1 MKRTIKKYYIPYC
14 FFYCA
19 STRGCLFFIFFMSST
34 SCLLAQEMEPR
45 SYAVVPT
52 GLHAMALSYT
62 FSSGNVIT
70 AGSSP
75 VQNLDVANNVFNLG
89 YVQTFTLFDKL
100 ARVAVSLPF
109 GFLNGTAKFQ
119 GIDTA
124 GSRTGFYDGRIKFG
138 VNLIGS
144 PALPPKDFQKFEEH
158 TVIGASIVISVPVG
172 QYYPSK
178 LINLG
183 SNRWGFK
190 PELGLSHRDGRLFYE
205 IYSGI
210 WMYTKNTNYFKSYV
224 QQENNL
230 FSFQAHVDYTFKH
243 GKYLALNGGY
253 ADGGESSL
261 NGMEQHDEEQNWR
274 LGATFSSPVFN
285 RHQSI
290 KVMVNTGIATKAG
303 QNYTAFTVVYQY
315 SWY

>member
-1 MKRTIKKYYIPYC
+1 MI
-14 FFYCA
+14 
-19 STRGCLFFIFFMSST
+19 SSRIR
-34 SCLLAQEMEPR
+34 SQEIEPR

-70 AGSSP
+70 AESSP
-75 VQNLDVANNVFNLG
+75 IQNLNVTNNVFNLG
-89 YVQTFTLFDKL
+89 YVRTYKLFNKL
-100 ARVAVSLPF
+100 ARLAVSVPF
-109 GFLNGTAKFQ
+109 GFLNGSAKFQ

-138 VNLIGS
+138 VNLLGS
-144 PALPPKDFQKFEEH
+144 PALAPQDFQKFQEQ
-158 TVIGASIVISVPVG
+158 TVFGASVVISVPIG

-190 PELGLSHRDGRLFYE
+190 PELGLSHREGRLFYE
-205 IYSGI
+205 IYSGV
-210 WMYTKNTNYFKSYV
+210 WFYTENTDFFKSYV
-224 QQENNL
+224 QKENSL
-230 FSFQAHVDYTFKH
+230 FTFQAHVDYTFKH

-253 ADGGESSL
+253 ANGGETSL
-261 NGMEQHDEEQNWR
+261 NGVEQHDEDQNWR
-274 LGATFSSPVFN
+274 LGATFSTPIFN

-290 KVMVNTGIATKAG
+290 KAMVNTGIATKAG
-303 QNYTAFTVVYQY
+303 QNYTALTIVYQY

>member
-1 MKRTIKKYYIPYC
+1 MRKFSI
-14 FFYCA
+14 
-19 STRGCLFFIFFMSST
+19 FIFVIMISNRTRS
-34 SCLLAQEMEPR
+34 QEMEPR

-62 FSSGNVIT
+62 YSSGNVVT
-70 AGSSP
+70 PGSSP
-75 VQNLDVANNVFNLG
+75 VQNLDVTNSVFNIG

-109 GFLNGTAKFQ
+109 GFLNGTGTFQ

-138 VNLIGS
+138 VNLFGS
-144 PALPPKDFQKFEEH
+144 PPLAPLDFQKFQEH
-158 TVIGASIVISVPVG
+158 TVFGASIVISVPVG

-190 PELGLSHRDGRLFYE
+190 PELGLSHREGRLFYE

-210 WMYTKNTNYFKSYV
+210 WMYTKNTNYFKSYI
-224 QQENNL
+224 QQQNTL

-253 ADGGESSL
+253 ADGGETSL
-261 NGMEQHDEEQNWR
+261 NGREQNDEEQNWR
-274 LGATFSSPVFN
+274 LGATFSSPIFN
-285 RHQSI
+285 SHQSI

-315 SWY
+315 NWY

>member
-1 MKRTIKKYYIPYC
+1 MRKFSI
-14 FFYCA
+14 
-19 STRGCLFFIFFMSST
+19 FIFVIMISNRTRS
-34 SCLLAQEMEPR
+34 QEMEPR

-62 FSSGNVIT
+62 YSSGNVVT
-70 AGSSP
+70 PGSSP
-75 VQNLDVANNVFNLG
+75 VQNLDVTNSVFNIG

-109 GFLNGTAKFQ
+109 GFLNGTGTFQ

-138 VNLIGS
+138 VNLFGS
-144 PALPPKDFQKFEEH
+144 PPLAPLDFQKFQEH
-158 TVIGASIVISVPVG
+158 TVFGASIVISVPVG

-190 PELGLSHRDGRLFYE
+190 PELGLSHREGRLFYE

-210 WMYTKNTNYFKSYV
+210 WMYTKNTNYFKSYI
-224 QQENNL
+224 QQQNTL

-253 ADGGESSL
+253 ADGGETSL
-261 NGMEQHDEEQNWR
+261 NGREQNDEEQNWR
-274 LGATFSSPVFN
+274 LGATFSSPIFN
-285 RHQSI
+285 SHQSI

-303 QNYTAFTVVYQY
+303 QNYTALTVVYQY

>member
-1 MKRTIKKYYIPYC
+1 MRKFSIFIIVIMISNRTR
-14 FFYCA
+14 
-19 STRGCLFFIFFMSST
+19 S
-34 SCLLAQEMEPR
+34 QELEPR

-62 FSSGNVIT
+62 FSSGNVIM

-75 VQNLDVANNVFNLG
+75 LQNLDVTNSVFNLG
-89 YVQTFTLFDKL
+89 YVQTFTFFDKL

-109 GFLNGTAKFQ
+109 GFLNGTATFQ
-119 GIDTA
+119 GLDTA

-138 VNLIGS
+138 VNLFGS
-144 PALPPKDFQKFEEH
+144 PALAPLDFQKFQEH
-158 TVIGASIVISVPVG
+158 TVFGASVVISVPVG

-190 PELGLSHRDGRLFYE
+190 PELGLSHREGRLFYE

-274 LGATFSSPVFN
+274 LGVTFSSPIFN
-285 RHQSI
+285 KHQSI
-290 KVMVNTGIATKAG
+290 KAMLNTGIATKAG
-303 QNYTAFTVVYQY
+303 QNYTAITIVYQY
-315 SWY
+315 NWY

>member
-1 MKRTIKKYYIPYC
+1 M
-14 FFYCA
+14 
-19 STRGCLFFIFFMSST
+19 SNSSCLF
-34 SCLLAQEMEPR
+34 AQEMEPR

-62 FSSGNVIT
+62 YSSGSVVSP
-70 AGSSP
+70 GSSP
-75 VQNLDVANNVFNLG
+75 VQNLDVTNNIINLG
-89 YVQTFTLFDKL
+89 YAQTFTFFNKL
-100 ARVAVSLPF
+100 ARISAGLPY

-144 PALPPKDFQKFEEH
+144 PVLKPQDFQKFQEH
-158 TVIGASIVISVPVG
+158 TVFGASIVISIPVG
-172 QYYPSK
+172 QYFPSK

-190 PELGLSHRDGRLFYE
+190 PELGISHREGRLFYE
-205 IYSGI
+205 MYTGV
-210 WMYTKNTNYFKSYV
+210 WMYTENPNYFKSYV
-224 QQENNL
+224 QQEKVL
-230 FSFQAHVDYTFKH
+230 FSLQTHIDYTFKH
-243 GKYLALNGGY
+243 GKYLAINGGF

-261 NGMEQHDEEQNWR
+261 NGIEQNDEEQNWR
-274 LGATFSSPVFN
+274 VGATFSSPIFN

-290 KVMVNTGIATKAG
+290 KVMVNTGIATRAG
-303 QNYTAFTVVYQY
+303 QNYTALTIIYQY
-315 SWY
+315 SWF

>member
-1 MKRTIKKYYIPYC
+1 MI
-14 FFYCA
+14 
-19 STRGCLFFIFFMSST
+19 SSRVR
-34 SCLLAQEMEPR
+34 SQEIEPR

-70 AGSSP
+70 EGSSP
-75 VQNLDVANNVFNLG
+75 VQDLNVTNNVFNLG
-89 YVQTFTLFDKL
+89 YVQTFTFFDKL
-100 ARVAVSLPF
+100 ARVSASIPF
-109 GFLNGTAKFQ
+109 GFLNGSAKFQ
-119 GIDTA
+119 GIDTS

-138 VNLIGS
+138 VNLFGS
-144 PALPPKDFQKFEEH
+144 PALAPQDFQKFQEH
-158 TVIGASIVISVPVG
+158 TVFGASVVISVPLG

-190 PELGLSHRDGRLFYE
+190 PELGFSHREGRLFYE
-205 IYSGI
+205 IYSGV
-210 WMYTKNTNYFKSYV
+210 WMYTTNSDYFKSYV
-224 QQENNL
+224 QKESSL
-230 FSFQAHVDYTFKH
+230 FTFQAHIDYTFQH

-253 ADGGESSL
+253 ADGGETSL

-274 LGATFSSPVFN
+274 LGATFSSPIFN

-303 QNYTAFTVVYQY
+303 QNFTALTVIYQY

>member
-1 MKRTIKKYYIPYC
+1 MRKLSIFVFAI
-14 FFYCA
+14 
-19 STRGCLFFIFFMSST
+19 LIFFESR
-34 SCLLAQEMEPR
+34 AQEIEPR
-45 SYAVVPT
+45 SYAVVPK

-75 VQNLDVANNVFNLG
+75 VQSLNVTNNVFNLG

-100 ARVAVSLPF
+100 ARVAVSMPF

-119 GIDTA
+119 GIDTS

-138 VNLIGS
+138 VNLFGS
-144 PALPPKDFQKFEEH
+144 PALAPQNFQKFQER
-158 TVIGASIVISVPVG
+158 TVFGASVVISVPIG

-190 PELGLSHRDGRLFYE
+190 PELGLSHREGRLFYE

-210 WMYTKNTNYFKSYV
+210 WMYTKNTNFFKSYV
-224 QQENNL
+224 QQQNSL

-253 ADGGESSL
+253 ADGGETAL
-261 NGMEQHDEEQNWR
+261 NGKEQFDELQNWR
-274 LGATFSSPVFN
+274 IGATFSAPVFN
-285 RHQSI
+285 KNQSI

-303 QNYTAFTVVYQY
+303 QNYTAFTVVYQF